1 MRRPFLEGLA
11 QTKRA
16 EKMSTEMTRREFSAA
31 LVGALAFSGNL
42 LFATD
47 EIRARPSLLLLPI
60 DPFSG
65 LDVLRARFKSGL
77 RPSDDLAGWALTW
90 QLTKEDAFALRA
102 IDALRGALPIK
113 EGSSRSWMKYVA
125 LALAFDWL
133 YEHPAFEKSL
143 KDKIAGELLD
153 GAESLLEGPD
163 LRIPEQS
170 SYHNYVLRYLAIV
183 GFAIA
188 AARTHAQT
196 AERSRDLGLRAK
208 RAFENILDLTQLV
221 TPEGSYHESMDYFRI
236 TLAPLALLSE
246 LQRTTTGVDPARRY
260 TVLQNLGSTYLYKL
274 LPDGTPSREGDNEYP
289 ILDDKDTAVLG
300 YVVHRFKDPYSAWI
314 LRQSGFASRNWVL
327 RVLEFLWNDPSV
339 VPRNPALATALE
351 LPRQKFF
358 PGVNHLVM
366 RSGWEAGSTWIEF
379 DCGPYFSKHQHLSQN
394 HFSIYH
400 RGYLAIDSGADYT
413 ETESPHYLN
422 YYRRTIAHNAILVY
436 DPQERFFWSDNKWEA
451 ANDGGQRMDSSR
463 FWNTVRSLEDWHLMQ
478 ELWELGSMRVVDYQ
492 PGAYHYALGDAT
504 RAYSPKKMKR
514 FTRELLYIEESDTLL
529 VFDRVISS
537 DPILRKTWLLH
548 GVSEPVFTEPGTV
561 AANGETDFAN
571 AKEFLFRDGDG
582 EMKVHCLLPLDRTVK
597 KRGGPGYEFWTPGDA
612 HGGDWGSGQNW
623 PLEPAEGGPLPADRK
638 ERKMWKE
645 FWGDD
650 FEHINRSN
658 RKNVVSGSWRV
669 EISPQEPSREDL
681 FLHLI
686 EIADR
691 GSLPKQRV
699 ELLQGHNVSGAA
711 YESGTAALFN
721 TTDSALSE
729 AEITIPEIA
738 CKNLIAVGL
747 IENALYEVN
756 FIGPNVMTPKSA
768 ALPGIEVQTQYARS
782 NDKGVLTM
790 SLNGLGSVR
799 LRLHHV

>member
-1 MRRPFLEGLA
+1 
-11 QTKRA
+11 
-16 EKMSTEMTRREFSAA
+16 MSAEMTRREFSAA
-31 LVGALAFSGNL
+31 LVGALASGNL
-42 LFATD
+42 LFATG
-47 EIRARPSLLLLPI
+47 EIPSRPSLLLLPT

-65 LDVLRARFKSGL
+65 LDVLRARFESGL
-77 RPSDDLAGWALTW
+77 RPSDEPAGWALTW
-90 QLTKEDAFALRA
+90 QLTKEDAFARRA
-102 IDALRGALPIK
+102 IDALRGAPIK
-113 EGSSRSWMKYVA
+113 EASSRSWMKYVA

-133 YEHPAFEKSL
+133 YEHPAFERSL

-153 GAESLLEGPD
+153 GAESLLKGPD

-183 GFAIA
+183 GFALA

-196 AERSRDLGLRAK
+196 AERSRELGLRAE

-260 TVLQNLGSTYLYKL
+260 TVLQNLGNTYLYKL

-300 YVVHRFKDPYSAWI
+300 YAVHRFKDPYSAWI

-327 RVLEFLWNDPSV
+327 EVLEFLWNDPNV

-358 PGVNHLVM
+358 PGVGHLVM
-366 RSGWEAGSTWIEF
+366 RSGWEPGSTWIEF
-379 DCGPYFSKHQHLSQN
+379 DCGPYFSKHQHLGQN

-463 FWNTVRSLEDWHLMQ
+463 FWNTVRSLDDWHRMQ
-478 ELWELGSMRVVDYQ
+478 ELWELGSMRVVDYR

-514 FTRELLYIEESDTLL
+514 FTRELLYIEESDTLF
-529 VFDRVISS
+529 VFDRVIGS
-537 DPILRKTWLLH
+537 DPTFRKTWLLH
-548 GVSEPVFTEPGTV
+548 GVSEPLFAEPGTD
-561 AANGETDFAN
+561 AANGETDFGN
-571 AKEFLFRDGDG
+571 AREFSFRDGDG
-582 EMKVHCLLPLDRTVK
+582 ELRVHCLLPLEPNGKETRGRRDTSFGRQGTRMAATGAAARTGRLNPPKAV
-597 KRGGPGYEFWTPGDA
+597 PFP
-612 HGGDWGSGQNW
+612 
-623 PLEPAEGGPLPADRK
+623 
-638 ERKMWKE
+638 
-645 FWGDD
+645 
-650 FEHINRSN
+650 
-658 RKNVVSGSWRV
+658 
-669 EISPQEPSREDL
+669 
-681 FLHLI
+681 LI
-686 EIADR
+686 ERNERCGRYFGGTI
-691 GSLPKQRV
+691 SSTS
-699 ELLQGHNVSGAA
+699 SGRT
-711 YESGTAALFN
+711 ER
-721 TTDSALSE
+721 
-729 AEITIPEIA
+729 
-738 CKNLIAVGL
+738 
-747 IENALYEVN
+747 
-756 FIGPNVMTPKSA
+756 MW
-768 ALPGIEVQTQYARS
+768 
-782 NDKGVLTM
+782 
-790 SLNGLGSVR
+790 
-799 LRLHHV
+799 